1 MNDNRSKRILDST
14 FEHLEKA
21 IEERRRDKDTRKKK
35 IAKVSKQK
43 GGETQNTDSDKSE
56 SVFSDRVQI
65 KDYL

>member
-43 GGETQNTDSDKSE
+43 GGETQKNDSDKSE